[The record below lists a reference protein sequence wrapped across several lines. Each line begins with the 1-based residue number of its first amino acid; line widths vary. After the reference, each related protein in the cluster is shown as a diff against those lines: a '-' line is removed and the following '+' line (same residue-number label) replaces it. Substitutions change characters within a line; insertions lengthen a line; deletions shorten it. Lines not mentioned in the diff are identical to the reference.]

1 MDLLLWRHAEAEEL
15 AETGEPAGSDLERA
29 LTARGD
35 KQAARVA
42 AWLDRQL
49 PEGTRIL
56 TSPARRCE
64 QTAHALGRKFRSRTE
79 LLPGAT
85 AATLLELVQWPLA
98 KAPVLVVGH
107 QPVLGQVVAQLLG
120 LPEGECPFKKG
131 MVWWLRSRERDG
143 QVRAVVVTVQSP
155 EVL

>member
-1 MDLLLWRHAEAEEL
+1 MDLLLWRHAEAEEI
-15 AETGEPAGSDLERA
+15 TDSGESELSDLERL

-56 TSPARRCE
+56 VSPARRCE
-64 QTAHALGRKFRSRTE
+64 QTALALGRKFRIRAE
-79 LLPGAT
+79 LAPGAS
-85 AATLLELVQWPLA
+85 AAELLELVQWPLA

-107 QPVLGQVVAQLLG
+107 QPALGQVVAQLLG
-120 LPEGECPFKKG
+120 LQHGDCPVKKG
-131 MVWWLRSRERDG
+131 AVWWLRSREREG
-143 QVRAVVVTVQSP
+143 HVRAVVVTVQSP